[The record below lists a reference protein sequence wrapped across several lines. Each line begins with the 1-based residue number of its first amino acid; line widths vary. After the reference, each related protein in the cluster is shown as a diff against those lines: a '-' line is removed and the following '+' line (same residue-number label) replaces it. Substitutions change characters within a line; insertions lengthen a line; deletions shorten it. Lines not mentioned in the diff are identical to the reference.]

1 MLDSNKPSKWRIMN
15 VNIRKSYMCTWL
27 NISSHLDK
35 IMAPIVKPYHLT
47 LIKDSQHALE
57 IFRNFNFLG
66 QNKLI
71 FTIDITSLYT
81 VIPNDEGLRALKHF
95 FDQRIV
101 KEPCSETLLRLAEL
115 ALTLNCFSSIVTTT
129 NKLMAWPWILKWDPA
144 TPIFS

>member
-1 MLDSNKPSKWRIMN
+1 
-15 VNIRKSYMCTWL
+15 MCTWL
-27 NISSHLDK
+27 DVSSYLDK
-35 IMAPIVKPYHLT
+35 IMAPIVKT
-47 LIKDSQHALE
+47 LLSYIKDSQHALE
-57 IFRNFNFLG
+57 IFRDFSFLD

-71 FTIDITSLYT
+71 FTMDITSLYT

-95 FDQRIV
+95 FDQRII

-115 ALTLNCFSSIVTTT
+115 ALTLNCFSFIVTTT